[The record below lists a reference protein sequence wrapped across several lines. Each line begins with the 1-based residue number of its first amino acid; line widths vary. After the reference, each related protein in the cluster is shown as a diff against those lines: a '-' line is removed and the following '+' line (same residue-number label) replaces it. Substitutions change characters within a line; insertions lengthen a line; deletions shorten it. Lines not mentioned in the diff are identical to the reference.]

1 MCHFCN
7 IEHDEEKDF
16 REDEE
21 LWNILPELEGRERA
35 DALAQLAIGTCKDFS
50 GKTSIL
56 LAESANKI
64 YQELGTPEDS
74 VDYLYTYEAIASNK
88 AYIGDYVGAV
98 EAGLRALP
106 LVDKNN
112 MHETYC
118 QLPWDLLEWMVKAG
132 QYEEAKSYLGQIIAN
147 EYEAALWNS

>member
-16 REDEE
+16 RDDED

-35 DALAQLAIGTCKDFS
+35 DALAQLAIGTCKDFA

-64 YQELGTPEDS
+64 YQELQTPEDS
-74 VDYLYTYEAIASNK
+74 VDYLYTYEAIASNR
-88 AYIGDYVGAV
+88 AYIRDYVGAV

-118 QLPWDLLEWMVKAG
+118 QLPWELLEWMVKAG
-132 QYEEAKSYLGQIIAN
+132 QFIEARVFLNQIIDN
-147 EYEAALWNS
+147 EFECSLWNS

>member
-16 REDEE
+16 RDDED
-21 LWNILPELEGRERA
+21 LWNILPGLDGRERA
-35 DALAQLAIGTCKDFS
+35 DALAQLAIGTCKDFA

-64 YQELGTPEDS
+64 YQELQTPEDS
-74 VDYLYTYEAIASNK
+74 VDYLYTYEAIASNR
-88 AYIGDYVGAV
+88 AYIRDYVGAV

-118 QLPWDLLEWMVKAG
+118 RLPWDLLEWMVKAG
-132 QYEEAKSYLGQIIAN
+132 QFIEARVFLNQIIDN
-147 EYEAALWNS
+147 EFECSLWNS

>member
-7 IEHDEEKDF
+7 IEHTEDKDF
-16 REDEE
+16 REDDE
-21 LWNILPELEGRERA
+21 LWNILPELEGKERA
-35 DALAQLAIGTCKDFS
+35 DALAQLAIGTCKDFA

-64 YQELGTPEDS
+64 YRELSIPEDS

-98 EAGLRALP
+98 EAGLIALP
-106 LVDKNN
+106 LVDKNQ
-112 MHETYC
+112 MQDTYC
-118 QLPWDLLEWMVKAG
+118 ELPWDLLEWMVKAG
-132 QYEEAKSYLGQIIAN
+132 QYEEAKALLQQIID
-147 EYEAALWNS
+147 EGFEAALWIP